1 MQSTEKDLTLRVR
14 DTGIGI
20 SPEMLPLVFDMFAQL
35 DHSRDRSQGG
45 LGIGLS
51 LVRRL
56 VEMHGGTVWAQSG
69 GPGLGSE
76 FVICLPIL
84 IEESRLEAI
93 SLPAIAKEITARCS
107 GRRILVVDDNRDSTE
122 SMRLFLGM
130 LGNEVAVAYNGLEA
144 VESVASF
151 RPDVVLLDIG
161 LPILNGYEAA
171 RKIRQQAWG
180 KNVVLVALTGWGQEE
195 DRRSCIEAGFDHH
208 LLKPVHPQLI
218 QEFLSTL
225 RPNQT
230 FGA

>member
-1 MQSTEKDLTLRVR
+1 LTLRVR

-20 SPEMLPLVFDMFAQL
+20 SPEMLPRIFDMFAQL

-51 LVRRL
+51 LVQRL
-56 VEMHGGTVWAQSG
+56 VEMHGGSVKAHSS

-76 FVICLPIL
+76 FIICLPNL
-84 IEESRLEAI
+84 IEERQLKPPSHLA
-93 SLPAIAKEITARCS
+93 SVKEMTARCS

-144 VESVASF
+144 VETVASF

-171 RKIRQQAWG
+171 RKIRQETWG
-180 KNVVLVALTGWGQEE
+180 KDVVLIALTGWGQE
-195 DRRSCIEAGFDHH
+195 DDVRSCKEAGFDHH
-208 LLKPVHPQLI
+208 MLKPVHPQLI
-218 QEFLSTL
+218 QELLSTL
-225 RPNQT
+225 TPNESDDSDPS
-230 FGA
+230 